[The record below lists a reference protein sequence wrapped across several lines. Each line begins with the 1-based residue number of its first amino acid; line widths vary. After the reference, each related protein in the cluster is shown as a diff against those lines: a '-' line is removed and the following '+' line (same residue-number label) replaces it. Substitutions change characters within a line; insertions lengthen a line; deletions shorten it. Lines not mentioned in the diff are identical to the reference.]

1 MQQISESN
9 LYYNIT
15 AAFYGRKGPE
25 TINLNKKCNKRL
37 PFIGRKGPET
47 INLNKKCNKQPPFM
61 DVKDPKPKI

>member
-25 TINLNKKCNKRL
+25 TKDLTYTLSAHKTDGQS
-37 PFIGRKGPET
+37 FIS
-47 INLNKKCNKQPPFM
+47 
-61 DVKDPKPKI
+61 

>member
-25 TINLNKKCNKRL
+25 TINLNKKCNKR
-37 PFIGRKGPET
+37 
-47 INLNKKCNKQPPFM
+47 PPFM
-61 DVKDPKPKI
+61 DVKDPKPSILIRNVINGCLLWT

>member
-25 TINLNKKCNKRL
+25 TINLNKKCNK
-37 PFIGRKGPET
+37 
-47 INLNKKCNKQPPFM
+47 QPTFM
-61 DVKDPKPKI
+61 DVKDPKPSILIRNVINGRLLWT